1 MSGVG
6 GSVMKFPGMHVCS
19 KKTMQRDVF
28 QRVKM
33 GLETPQRG
41 CFLWKIGITINYEV
55 LCCR

>member
-6 GSVMKFPGMHVCS
+6 GSVMEFPGMHVRS

-28 QRVKM
+28 QRIKM

-41 CFLWKIGITINYEV
+41 CFYG
-55 LCCR
+55 R